1 MSLCMNCREQVWMCM
16 TVHVHVPEQL
26 CMTLTEPKSK
36 VAKSKSHHPE
46 SISGPLARMNRPR
59 ARLISGPLA
68 KVVGHGIRD
77 GHIHQAATTTLA
89 VEASGEAFL
98 ELVKCVGPWARLFV
112 GPRARCAGPLARC
125 CGPLAR
131 YIKPFL
137 AFLVAVSCQCHYHE
151 LPLP

>member
-1 MSLCMNCREQVWMCM
+1 MNCREQVWMCM

-68 KVVGHGIRD
+68 NVVGHGISD
-77 GHIHQAATTTLA
+77 GHINQAAAATLA

-98 ELVKCVGPWARLFV
+98 GARQVRWALGPFFLLGLGPGVLGLGPGVLGLWPGVVGLWPGVVGLWPGTSSLSLLF
-112 GPRARCAGPLARC
+112 
-125 CGPLAR
+125 
-131 YIKPFL
+131 
-137 AFLVAVSCQCHYHE
+137 
-151 LPLP
+151 